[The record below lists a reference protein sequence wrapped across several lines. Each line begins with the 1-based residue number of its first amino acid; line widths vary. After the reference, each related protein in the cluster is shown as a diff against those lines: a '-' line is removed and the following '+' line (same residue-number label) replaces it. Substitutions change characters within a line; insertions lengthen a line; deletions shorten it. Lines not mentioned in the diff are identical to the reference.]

1 MKIKIIKNMNNLFK
15 KYILGLI
22 MASLVLFL
30 VSVSAQRIEG
40 SVCLTSGNET
50 GTISGG
56 ACISTFGGNSGG
68 DFENRPSGSGGQR
81 LPGADLSVIANL
93 IQQIQG
99 LLNLS
104 VPLFIGFAV
113 LYFFYNLI
121 QYFFVNAENA
131 TAKSTNVEKM
141 GFGILA
147 IFIMVSLWGIIY
159 FLNAATGID
168 QGGGAKLPTLPTYQQ

>member
-1 MKIKIIKNMNNLFK
+1 
-15 KYILGLI
+15 

-68 DFENRPSGSGGQR
+68 NSGGDFGGATGGQGGQR
-81 LPGADLSVIANL
+81 LPGADLSVVANL

-121 QYFFVNAENA
+121 QYFFINADNA
-131 TAKSTNVEKM
+131 DGKSKNVQNM
-141 GFGILA
+141 GYGLLA
-147 IFIMVSLWGIIY
+147 IFVMVSLWGIIY
-159 FLNAATGID
+159 FLNAATGIE